1 MLDTCCIIIS
11 SFPNINCL
19 TLFSMLR
26 NTTLDSS
33 GWRTLDLGAKFF
45 LIFLYKSFVLGNLTF
60 VFLKSVI
67 LQYTMRSRHG
77 IRTVVRFLRVS
88 VDIPAIW
95 ILKQV
100 ILTFVFGYKDL
111 TLRCRKWR
119 PFSLNIL
126 KQSSTTTDGNC
137 ANSELSY
144 CSEQSKDGFTASRRL
159 NGSDRREHESQIYWK
174 LDVSESQPSYV

>member
-1 MLDTCCIIIS
+1 
-11 SFPNINCL
+11 
-19 TLFSMLR
+19 MLR

-60 VFLKSVI
+60 VFLKSMI

-77 IRTVVRFLRVS
+77 IRTVVRVLRVS

-111 TLRCRKWR
+111 ALRCRK
-119 PFSLNIL
+119 
-126 KQSSTTTDGNC
+126 
-137 ANSELSY
+137 
-144 CSEQSKDGFTASRRL
+144 
-159 NGSDRREHESQIYWK
+159 
-174 LDVSESQPSYV
+174 